1 MSAIAKRLLIAEDE
15 PSTREALRELITSWG
30 FEVQTAEDG
39 RQALALIE
47 SYEPDILLLDIR
59 LPHVDGLQIL
69 NEIKESGIEITSIVS
84 SGQGDIPDVV
94 KAIKLGAYDYLR
106 KPVDLTRLKLTLH
119 NVCELISVRR
129 KNRRMRQQLIY
140 SGAVGSL
147 IAHSPAMRKVA
158 ALIEQVAASNA
169 SVIIVGES
177 GTGKEVV
184 ARTIHELSPRANG
197 PYLAINCAAMPEA
210 LMESELFG
218 HEKGAFTGADRR
230 REGCFELARGGTL
243 LLDEITEMKVQLQA
257 KLLRV
262 LEERTLRRVGG
273 NTDVPLDVRV
283 LAASNRDLAATMEQ
297 NRLRP
302 DLYYRLNVFT
312 IELPPLR
319 RRIEDIQPLIDVFLH
334 EFSAEASKN
343 LEGVDERCLEALK
356 AYAWPG
362 NVRQLRN
369 VIRRAVAMA
378 EGKLITLKDLP
389 GEVRGEGIP
398 ALETKRLVGKSL
410 DEVEREIIFD
420 TLKIVN
426 GNKAQAAEI
435 LGISLKTIYNRL
447 KRYRERDERFRE

>member
-1 MSAIAKRLLIAEDE
+1 MNAIVKRLLIAEDDLR
-15 PSTREALRELITSWG
+15 TREAWRELITSWG
-30 FEVQTAEDG
+30 FEAQTADDG
-39 RQALALIE
+39 RQALTLIE
-47 SYEPDILLLDIR
+47 SYKPDILLLDLR

-69 NEIKESGIEITSIVS
+69 NEIKERDIEITSIVA
-84 SGQGDIPDVV
+84 SGEGDIPDVV

-106 KPVDLTRLKLTLH
+106 KPVDLARLKLMLH
-119 NVCELISVRR
+119 NVSELLSVSRE
-129 KNRRMRQQLIY
+129 NRRLRQQLMH

-158 ALIEQVAASNA
+158 ALVGQVAASDA

-184 ARTIHELSPRANG
+184 ARTIHELSPRAKG
-197 PYLAINCAAMPEA
+197 PYLAVNCAAMPEA

-243 LLDEITEMKVQLQA
+243 LLDEITEMKVELQA

-262 LEERTLRRVGG
+262 LEEQTVRRVGG
-273 NTDVPLDVRV
+273 GRSIPLDVRV
-283 LAASNRDLAATMEQ
+283 LAASNRDLAATIEQ
-297 NRLRP
+297 NQLRR

-319 RRIEDIQPLIDVFLH
+319 RRVEDIPPLIDVFLQ
-334 EFSAEASKN
+334 EFSADAKKN
-343 LEGVDERCLEALK
+343 LEGVDETCLEALK

-369 VIRRAVAMA
+369 VMRRAVVMA
-378 EGKLITLKDLP
+378 EGKLVTLRDLP
-389 GEVRGEGIP
+389 GEVRGEGMSAREKQP
-398 ALETKRLVGKSL
+398 QVGKSL

-435 LGISLKTIYNRL
+435 LGISLKTLYNRL
-447 KRYRERDERFRE
+447 NRYRERD